1 MKDNGSRSR
10 FSLLLVL
17 LPGLAVTF
25 LVLARFQAGRPL
37 RGWEAAPL
45 LLSLLLLAIAVFRGY
60 QPRRMFKGEEVPLWS
75 LPALGYLLA
84 VGIPLLG
91 GLFPAGNAGEIF
103 NYLWLVATTG
113 AALLLL
119 WHRQKRDPL
128 PLSYWLLL
136 GLALL
141 AQPWIIVF
149 GGLLF
154 LPAALALY
162 IARQHGG
169 RAALLMVPA
178 LYWLADGL
186 FDPAYGIRIW
196 QGSAPM
202 ALLLSL
208 LPAVLFLLLVPAGL
222 FLAASRRQQL
232 LAIIPVPLL
241 LLAAELWRSI
251 FFAGTARG
259 SYDLSMWLVRGGSI
273 VQYTLFL
280 VWILLA
286 CRHIRGG
293 KTLRPSATSA
303 SATPQS
309 TGPAAGSIAQS

>member
-1 MKDNGSRSR
+1 MKENGSRSL

-17 LPGLAVTF
+17 LPGLAVTS
-25 LVLARFQAGRPL
+25 LTLARFKTGTPL

-45 LLSLLLLAIAVFRGY
+45 LLSLLLLATSLLKGR
-60 QPRRMFKGEEVPLWS
+60 PLRMPKAEGIPLWI

-119 WHRQKRDPL
+119 WHRQKQDPL
-128 PLSYWLLL
+128 PLFYWLLL

-162 IARQHGG
+162 IARRHGDQ
-169 RAALLMVPA
+169 AALLMLPA

-196 QGSAPM
+196 QGSAQM

-208 LPAVLFLLLVPAGL
+208 LPAILFLLLVPVGL
-222 FLAASRRQQL
+222 FLATSRRQQL
-232 LAIIPVPLL
+232 AAIIPVPLL

>member
-1 MKDNGSRSR
+1 MKDNGSRSLL
-10 FSLLLVL
+10 SLLLVL
-17 LPGLAVTF
+17 LPGLAVT
-25 LVLARFQAGRPL
+25 LLALARFQAGTPL

-45 LLSLLLLAIAVFRGY
+45 LLSLLLLAIAVVRG
-60 QPRRMFKGEEVPLWS
+60 QPRRMLKGEGVPLWS
-75 LPALGYLLA
+75 LPALGYLLS

-103 NYLWLVATTG
+103 NYLWLATTAG
-113 AALLLL
+113 AAILLL
-119 WHRQKRDPL
+119 WHQQKRNPL

-141 AQPWIIVF
+141 AQPWLIVF

-162 IARQHGG
+162 MARQHGG

-208 LPAVLFLLLVPAGL
+208 LPTVLFLLLVPASL
-222 FLAASRRQQL
+222 FLVTSHRQQL
-232 LAIIPVPLL
+232 FAIIPVPLL

-251 FFAGTARG
+251 FFASTARG
-259 SYDLSMWLVRGGSI
+259 GYDLSMWLVRGGSI
-273 VQYTLFL
+273 LQFTLFL
-280 VWILLA
+280 LWILLA
-286 CRHIRGG
+286 CRHTRGN
-293 KTLRPSATSA
+293 SAAPRHSTTA
-303 SATPQS
+303 VTPQS
-309 TGPAAGSIAQS
+309 TGPTAGSIAQS